1 MHTSYGQM
9 SPLQVIANILW
20 SVLFGWYVPYDDLT
34 ASLSQSHLS
43 RLHSARLL
51 LPHTT
56 AVTLPTS
63 LDTSPHNRP
72 LRPSLPR
79 RTHPHHRELFLAS
92 LVSAVFL
99 ACTIVGIPFALQH
112 LKLMRVCLAPFGLA
126 VTKPK

>member
-1 MHTSYGQM
+1 MGMYYYFLGWLLCMTIVGIPLGRQLFKMGRLSMVPFGMHTSYGQM

-20 SVLFGWYVPYDDLT
+20 SVLFGW
-34 ASLSQSHLS
+34 
-43 RLHSARLL
+43 
-51 LPHTT
+51 
-56 AVTLPTS
+56 
-63 LDTSPHNRP
+63 
-72 LRPSLPR
+72 
-79 RTHPHHRELFLAS
+79 ELFLAS